1 LALCNPYDLQVFPE
15 VSTFLTTYDYSPF
28 NLQLASKVIVGK
40 HKARGILP
48 ITLKI

>member
-1 LALCNPYDLQVFPE
+1 FPE

-40 HKARGILP
+40 HKAQGILP